1 MAGIQVILFI
11 MLIGITGST
20 ASGKTTFAEKLVEEI
35 GPDDCLL
42 IHQDSYYLDRSHF
55 TEKEIEKVNF
65 DHPDSIDFSLLEKH
79 LESLKRGQPAKIPH
93 YNYATHKRSETDQA
107 TFPKSVMILEGILIL
122 HSLRIRE
129 MLDLKIFV
137 YADEEVRLSRRV
149 QRDVQ
154 ERGRSTDEV
163 LAQYFD
169 TVKPM
174 DRKFVIPSMKYA
186 DLIIPFNEE
195 NNTSIKVIASFTKH
209 LKGNSD

>member
-1 MAGIQVILFI
+1 MAEIQVILFI

-79 LESLKRGQPAKIPH
+79 LESLKKGQPAKIPH
-93 YNYATHKRSETDQA
+93 YDYATHKRSEADQE
-107 TFPKSVMILEGILIL
+107 TFPADIMILEGILVL
-122 HSLRIRE
+122 HSSRIRE

-154 ERGRSTDEV
+154 ERGRCTNEV
-163 LAQYFD
+163 FTQYFD
-169 TVKPM
+169 SVKPM

-186 DLIIPFNEE
+186 DLVIPFNEE
-195 NNTSIKVIASFTKH
+195 NTTSIRVIGSFAKNFESS
-209 LKGNSD
+209 L

>member
-1 MAGIQVILFI
+1 

-35 GPDDCLL
+35 DPEDCLI

-65 DHPDSIDFSLLEKH
+65 DHPDSIDFSLLQKH
-79 LESLKRGQPAKIPH
+79 LEMLKKGLPVKIPH
-93 YNYATHKRSETDQA
+93 YTYATHKRSETDREIL
-107 TFPKSVMILEGILIL
+107 PKDIMVLEGILVL
-122 HSLRIRE
+122 HDPGIRE

-137 YADEEVRLSRRV
+137 YAEEEVRLSRRI
-149 QRDVQ
+149 QRDVR
-154 ERGRSTDEV
+154 ERGRIADEV
-163 LAQYFD
+163 LAQYFE

-174 DRKFVIPSMKYA
+174 DRKFVIPSMRYA

-195 NNTSIKVIASFTKH
+195 NTTSVKVIASFARKRSS
-209 LKGNSD
+209 LKGNRLLDQ